1 MKYNKKNS
9 KSKNKKPKRK
19 TRSFS
24 KVKKS
29 RMNTRKIHTK
39 KNYQMVPIYSG
50 GFDDLLI
57 INLMLDNSKIT
68 RNEFNK
74 LFQLSHQGKLKDMKS
89 INEALEEMRN
99 KKTTNVN
106 KNKSLPQESSTRLN
120 DGGIQ
125 EKEDN
130 KPSKKTLVKL
140 LLLPNN
146 SKHFRKGELPK
157 KNNLEIGEHMV
168 IVKDVYIDQY
178 GKIVSDLNGVDTGLA
193 NLLYACVGPG
203 CKDGQVRSDVLL
215 SKAIEVNYNNEDS
228 RDKLLDE
235 KNRLENMT

>member
-24 KVKKS
+24 KITKS
-29 RMNTRKIHTK
+29 RMNRINRHTK
-39 KNYQMVPIYSG
+39 KNYQMVPIYG
-50 GFDDLLI
+50 GFDPNFTIGNMKYTNEITEEEENALL
-57 INLMLDNSKIT
+57 
-68 RNEFNK
+68 
-74 LFQLSHQGKLKDMKS
+74 QLSNYGELEDMKS

-120 DGGIQ
+120 DEGIQ

-130 KPSKKTLVKL
+130 KPSKTTLVKL
-140 LLLPNN
+140 LLLPDT

-178 GKIVSDLNGVDTGLA
+178 GKIVSDLKSVDTGLG
-193 NLLYACVGPG
+193 NLLDGCIGPA
-203 CKDGQVRSDVLL
+203 CKDGQVRPTVLL
-215 SKAIEVNYNNEDS
+215 SKEIEVNYNKDS
-228 RDKLLDE
+228 RGKLLAE
-235 KNRLENMT
+235 KNRLENMR

>member
-29 RMNTRKIHTK
+29 RMNRINRHTK
-39 KNYQMVPIYSG
+39 KNYQMVPIYG

-57 INLMLDNSKIT
+57 INFMLHESKIT
-68 RNEFNK
+68 QYEFNK
-74 LFQLSHQGKLKDMKS
+74 LFQLSNQGKLTDMKS
-89 INEALEEMRN
+89 INEALQEMRN

-120 DGGIQ
+120 DEGIQ

-130 KPSKKTLVKL
+130 KPSKTTLVKL
-140 LLLPNN
+140 LLLPDT

-178 GKIVSDLNGVDTGLA
+178 GKIVSDLKSVDTGLG
-193 NLLYACVGPG
+193 NLLDGCVGPG
-203 CKDGQVRSDVLL
+203 CKDGQVRPTVLL
-215 SKAIEVNYNNEDS
+215 SKEIEVNYNNKDS
-228 RDKLLDE
+228 RDKLLAE
-235 KNRLENMT
+235 KNRLENMR